1 MAEQVTE
8 LLAADLDGGFTE
20 LVRVHA
26 RSVHAFLYRVSGSAA
41 EADDLGQDTFLRA
54 YTALRGYSPQRRRE
68 LRPRAWLMT
77 IAANVWRNH
86 VRSSVRRPVSVLR
99 VDDAEDAWCDTGPG
113 PAERALNADDRGR
126 LVAALSELPEHQ
138 RIPVVLRH
146 VIGMSYAEVAQV
158 QRCPVGTAGA
168 QVSRGMPDPRQK
180 PQPSPP
186 QPCRRLRQA
195 QPAGE
200 ARPPGWNPH
209 PSTACRRDGPA
220 PQAFRGNRCD
230 QLHIPPNVIKSR

>member
-1 MAEQVTE
+1 MGERLTE
-8 LLAADLDGGFTE
+8 LLAGDLDGGFTE

-26 RSVHAFLYRVSGSAA
+26 RGVHAFLYRVSGSAA

-54 YTALRGYSPQRRRE
+54 YTALQGYSPQRRRE

-86 VRSSVRRPVSVLR
+86 VRSSVRRPVSALR
-99 VDDAEDAWCDTGPG
+99 VDDAEDTWCDTGPG
-113 PAERALNADDRGR
+113 PAERALNTDDRGR

-158 QRCPVGTAGA
+158 QGCPVGTAKA
-168 QVSRGMPDPRQK
+168 QVSRGMADL
-180 PQPSPP
+180 
-186 QPCRRLRQA
+186 RRLLTPQELK
-195 QPAGE
+195 E
-200 ARPPGWNPH
+200 A
-209 PSTACRRDGPA
+209 TT
-220 PQAFRGNRCD
+220 
-230 QLHIPPNVIKSR
+230 